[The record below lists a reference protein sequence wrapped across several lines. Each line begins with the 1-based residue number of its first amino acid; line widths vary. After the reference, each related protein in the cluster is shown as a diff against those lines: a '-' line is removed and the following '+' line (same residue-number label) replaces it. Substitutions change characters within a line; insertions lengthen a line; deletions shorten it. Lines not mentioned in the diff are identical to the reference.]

1 MAESITEGTLVQLTK
16 QVGDYV
22 EQDEELATIE
32 TDKIDVVVN
41 APHSGII
48 KRLLVSEGDT
58 VTVDQTIVKLQRADS
73 TSSESIQSS
82 STKTQ
87 ELGSETLDKEK
98 ETVTEPLASPT
109 KPATSTGFQNNAS
122 PPMKGSHPIQ
132 DAVQAEPRPGSK
144 HVCGENRVCI
154 THSIIHIRC
163 DTFIRS

>member
-32 TDKIDVVVN
+32 TDKIDVAVN

-48 KRLLVSEGDT
+48 QRLLVSEGDT

-98 ETVTEPLASPT
+98 ETATEPLASLT
-109 KPATSTGFQNNAS
+109 KPATSTGFQNTTS
-122 PPMKGSHPIQ
+122 PPAKGSRPIQ
-132 DAVQAEPRPGSK
+132 DAVQEEPRPGSK
-144 HVCGENRVCI
+144 HVRGENRVFI